1 MLNIILLGPPGAG
14 KGSVAKLIVQHY
26 RIPHI
31 STGDMFR
38 DAIKEGTPVGKLAA
52 TFIHDGKLVP
62 DDVTIALVKER
73 LSKPDCQ
80 QGFLLDGYPRTIPQ
94 AEALQ
99 KMGQEIK
106 RPIKAVLEFDCE
118 RVELI
123 RRISGRRVCKNCG
136 APYHVDTMKPKVAD
150 QCDLCKGTL
159 IQRKDDNLEA
169 LTVRLDAYEKQT
181 FPLVAFYQKQR
192 LLTKFDGSLKTQL
205 LFDKH
210 VRPFLVQQSKS

>member
-1 MLNIILLGPPGAG
+1 
-14 KGSVAKLIVQHY
+14 
-26 RIPHI
+26 
-31 STGDMFR
+31 
-38 DAIKEGTPVGKLAA
+38 
-52 TFIHDGKLVP
+52 
-62 DDVTIALVKER
+62 
-73 LSKPDCQ
+73 
-80 QGFLLDGYPRTIPQ
+80 
-94 AEALQ
+94 
-99 KMGQEIK
+99 
-106 RPIKAVLEFDCE
+106 
-118 RVELI
+118 
-123 RRISGRRVCKNCG
+123 
-136 APYHVDTMKPKVAD
+136 MKPKVAD